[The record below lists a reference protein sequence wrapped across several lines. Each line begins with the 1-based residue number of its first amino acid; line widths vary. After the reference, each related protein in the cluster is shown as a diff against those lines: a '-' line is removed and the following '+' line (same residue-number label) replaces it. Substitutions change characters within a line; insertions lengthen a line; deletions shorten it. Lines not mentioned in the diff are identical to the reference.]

1 MSSDAP
7 PVSQELSPPVE
18 LPLVYV
24 IITHTEGYRDYDG
37 NDRDG
42 TVSIYVTQ
50 KDEKDKN
57 KNIRQ
62 GSVRMF
68 KDVDQNNMK
77 KVEALK
83 DLITNSIRKGLLG
96 NKAAILMPITEKNPL
111 HVETMQDTW
120 SAKMTATNFF
130 RTRIIGHIY
139 TFPIKASDYDRSGD
153 LHTIYPRLPQG
164 GRRTIPKSSRKYKKS
179 AKRVFR
185 KKSRSTRR
193 R

>member
-1 MSSDAP
+1 LKKASE
-7 PVSQELSPPVE
+7 EL
-18 LPLVYV
+18 
-24 IITHTEGYRDYDG
+24 
-37 NDRDG
+37 
-42 TVSIYVTQ
+42 Q
-50 KDEKDKN
+50 KDKKDKN

-62 GSVRMF
+62 GPVRMF
-68 KDVDQNNMK
+68 KDKDQNNMK
-77 KVEALK
+77 KVDALK
-83 DLITNSIRKGLLG
+83 DLITRKIYQNRLG
-96 NKAAILMPITEKNPL
+96 KAAILMPITEKNPL

-120 SAKMTATNFF
+120 SAKMTATNDF
-130 RTRIIGHIY
+130 RTDIIGHIY